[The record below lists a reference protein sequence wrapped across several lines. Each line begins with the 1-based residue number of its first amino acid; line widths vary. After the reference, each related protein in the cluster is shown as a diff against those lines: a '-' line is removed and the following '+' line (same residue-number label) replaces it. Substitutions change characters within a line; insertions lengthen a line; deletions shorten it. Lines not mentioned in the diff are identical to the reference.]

1 MTVDFGRRQT
11 VVAALMALGLIAP
24 AAAAESH
31 LMRQAD
37 VHQDKVVFTY
47 EDDLWLAG
55 TNGGNAVRITDDP
68 GTEQCAKFSPDGL
81 MIAFTAN
88 YDGGTDVY
96 VMDAKG
102 GSPRRLTYHPAG
114 DYVLGWYPD
123 GKWILF
129 RSRREFS
136 YRAEQVYRGSFD
148 GGMEEKLPVDRA
160 GLSSLSPDGKKIA
173 YNRITRETRTW
184 KRHQGGTA
192 QDIWIGDLEK
202 GAFER
207 ITDWV
212 GTDNYPMWQGD
223 VIYFASDR
231 EHGTLNIYKYELA
244 TKKVTPMTA
253 HADYDVRYPS
263 IGPGAIIYQYGES
276 LHLLD
281 LKSGQERKLDIAIPT
296 DLTRMRPSYVSATGQ
311 TGSFSV
317 SPTGTRMLLETR
329 GEIVNVPVKKG
340 EPINLTATS
349 GSRER
354 NGVWSPDGRWIA
366 FLSDKTGEEEW
377 YLVDQKAEQPW
388 RQLTKGN
395 KGWRMPAVWSPDS
408 KWLVFGDKYM
418 KLNLVDAESG
428 ALSVIDQGEYD
439 DGWERWGIRDYVWSP
454 DSKWIA
460 YAKQEE
466 NLNQSVF
473 LYSMADQKV
482 HRVTS
487 DMNQDW
493 SPSFD
498 PQGRYL
504 YLLSERTY
512 EPIMS
517 FVDQSHVFLDMCRP
531 YILVLQD
538 GKASPFA
545 PEDSEETVKAAP
557 AEKGEDEGKGGGEE
571 AQEEK
576 AEKPKDEKGKNE
588 KPKDEKAE
596 AGKEETKPVKIDL
609 DNCDRRL
616 VAAEGIPAG
625 NYFRLEA
632 TEKGFLYL
640 KRDEPQFEKYQTV
653 NDGTGASLDLYY
665 YEVDT
670 KDPEERKPKKLI
682 SGINNYHLSADGKK
696 LIYRSGGTY
705 GVLDVCKEGKVGD
718 GKVDLG
724 GVRIKIDKQEE
735 FMQMFNEAWRIQR
748 DWFYDPGMHGVDW
761 AAVGEMY
768 RKFVPFCGDRSDLNY
783 LIGEMIGELNAG
795 HTYVSGGDDPSSAK
809 SVGTALLGAEFDTPK
824 GSPFHRI
831 AHIIPGLPWSPSESS
846 PLAAPGCPIKEGDYL
861 IAINGKQVTSK
872 DNIYQ
877 FLENLTN
884 RVVTISYNNS
894 PSAEAAK
901 TYRAQTIGS
910 EGAIRYR
917 EWVERNRAA
926 VDKAGKGMIGYVHVP
941 DMGQGGL
948 IEFAKAWHPQ
958 HTRQGMIIDARYNGG
973 GFTGDMIIDQ
983 IERKL
988 WAITKPREGK
998 TIRDPE
1004 KVFHGHIVVL
1014 INEDTGSNGEYFA
1027 EAIKLKG
1034 LATVIGMRTW
1044 GGAVGIEPHQDLV
1057 DGGSVTPP
1065 QFAPYGLQRKWLIEG
1080 HGVVPDIEVQN
1091 MPGDVIRGKDAQL
1104 DAGVGFLLDKIAKE
1118 PMTLPAPP
1126 EYPKKAK

>member
-1 MTVDFGRRQT
+1 MDARRWQLT
-11 VVAALMALGLIAP
+11 VAAVMGLGLSAP
-24 AAAAESH
+24 SAGAESR

-47 EDDLWLAG
+47 EGDLWLAS
-55 TNGGNAVRITDDP
+55 TAGGDAVRLTNDP
-68 GTEQCAKFSPDGL
+68 GNEQCAKFSPDGSL
-81 MIAFTAN
+81 IAFTAN
-88 YDGGTDVY
+88 YDGGADVY
-96 VMDAKG
+96 VMEAG
-102 GSPRRLTYHPAG
+102 GGVPRRLTYHPAG
-114 DYVLGWYPD
+114 DYVLDWYPD
-123 GKWILF
+123 GKWILY

-136 YRAEQVYRGSFD
+136 YRGEQVYRVPVD
-148 GGMEEKLPVDRA
+148 GGPEEKLPVDRA
-160 GLSSLSPDGKKIA
+160 GLASLSPDAKKIA
-173 YNRITRETRTW
+173 YNRITRETATW

-192 QDIWIGDLEK
+192 QDIWVGDLEK
-202 GAFER
+202 GAFEK

-212 GTDNYPMWQGD
+212 GTDNYPMWQGEA
-223 VIYFASDR
+223 IYFVSDR
-231 EHGTLNIYKYELA
+231 EHGTLNVYKYDLGS
-244 TKKVTPMTA
+244 KKVSPLTA
-253 HADYDVRYPS
+253 HADYDVKYPS
-263 IGPGAIIYQYGES
+263 IGPGAIIYQYAET
-276 LHLLD
+276 LYLLD
-281 LKSGQERKLDIAIPT
+281 LKSGQERKLDITIPT
-296 DLTRMRPSYVSATGQ
+296 DSARMRPSYVNATAK
-311 TGSFSV
+311 TGSFSL
-317 SPTGTRMLLETR
+317 SPSGTRMLLEAR

-340 EPINLTATS
+340 EPINLTGTS
-349 GSRER
+349 ASREK
-354 NGVWSPDGRWIA
+354 NGAWSPDGRWIA
-366 FLSDKTGEEEW
+366 FLSDKSGEEEW
-377 YLVDQKAEQPW
+377 YLVDQKGEQAW

-395 KGWRMPAVWSPDS
+395 KGWRMQAVWSPDS

-418 KLNLVDAESG
+418 RLNLLEAESG
-428 ALSVIDQGEYD
+428 VLTLVDQGEYD

-466 NLNQSVF
+466 NLNQSIF
-473 LYSMADQKV
+473 LYTLADHKV

-487 DMNQDW
+487 NMTQGW

-504 YLLSERTY
+504 YFLSERNY
-512 EPIMS
+512 APIMS
-517 FVDQSHVFLDMCRP
+517 FVDQSHVFLEMCRP

-545 PEDSEETVKAAP
+545 PEDSEEDVKAA
-557 AEKGEDEGKGGGEE
+557 AEEKAMGEE
-571 AQEEK
+571 EKSEK
-576 AEKPKDEKGKNE
+576 AEKAEDDGAAAGGKDEAK
-588 KPKDEKAE
+588 
-596 AGKEETKPVKIDL
+596 VVQIDL
-609 DNCDRRL
+609 DGFDRRL
-616 VAAEGIPAG
+616 IAAEGVPAG

-640 KRDEPQFEKYQTV
+640 KKEGHQFLKYQSVT
-653 NDGTGASLDLYY
+653 DETGESLDLYY

-670 KDPEERKPKKLI
+670 KDPEERKAKKLI

-696 LIYRSGGTY
+696 LVYRSGGNY
-705 GVLDVCKEGKVGD
+705 GVLDACKEGKVGD
-718 GKVDLG
+718 GKVDLS
-724 GVRIKIDKQEE
+724 GVRIKIDRREE

-768 RKFVPFCGDRSDLNY
+768 RKFVPFCGNRSDLNY

-809 SVGTALLGAEFDTPK
+809 SVGTAFLGVEFDTPK

-831 AHIIPGLPWSPSESS
+831 AHIIPGSTWRPEEFS
-846 PLAAPGCPIKEGDYL
+846 PLAAPGCPIKAGDYL
-861 IAINGKQVTSK
+861 IAINGRQITSR
-872 DNIYQ
+872 DNVYQ
-877 FLENLTN
+877 FLENLTG
-884 RVVTISYNNS
+884 RVVTVSYNNE
-894 PSAEAAK
+894 PSADGAK
-901 TYRAQTIGS
+901 VYRARTIGS
-910 EGAIRYR
+910 ESGIRYR
-917 EWVERNRAA
+917 EWVERNRLA
-926 VDKAGKGMIGYVHVP
+926 VHDATNGEVGYLHVP
-941 DMGQGGL
+941 DMGESGL
-948 IEFAKAWHPQ
+948 IEFAKAWYPQ

-983 IERKL
+983 IERRL
-988 WAITKPREGK
+988 WAMTQPREGK
-998 TIRDPE
+998 PIRNPE

-1027 EAIKLKG
+1027 EALKIKG

-1091 MPGDVIRGKDAQL
+1091 MPGDVVRGKDAQL
-1104 DAGVGFLLDKIAKE
+1104 EAGVAYLLEKLAKE
-1118 PMTLPAPP
+1118 PMTLPEPP
-1126 EYPKKAK
+1126 EYPQKAK

>member
-1 MTVDFGRRQT
+1 MDVRRCQL
-11 VVAALMALGLIAP
+11 VAAVFVGLAVGAP
-24 AAAAESH
+24 GAGAESH

-37 VHQDKVVFTY
+37 VHREKVVFTY
-47 EDDLWLAG
+47 EGDLWLAS
-55 TNGGNAVRITDDP
+55 TAGGDAVRVTSDP
-68 GTEQCAKFSPDGL
+68 GSEQCAKFSPDGSL
-81 MIAFTAN
+81 IAFTAN
-88 YDGGTDVY
+88 YDGGADVY
-96 VMDAKG
+96 VMEAG
-102 GSPRRLTYHPAG
+102 GGVPRRLTYHPAG
-114 DYVLGWYPD
+114 DYVLDWYPD
-123 GKWILF
+123 GKWILY

-136 YRAEQVYRGSFD
+136 YRGEQVYRVPVD
-148 GGMEEKLPVDRA
+148 GGPEEKLPVDRA
-160 GLSSLSPDGKKIA
+160 GLAALSPDAKKIA
-173 YNRITRETRTW
+173 YNRITRETATW

-192 QDIWIGDLEK
+192 QDIWVGDLEK
-202 GAFER
+202 GAFEK
-207 ITDWV
+207 ITDWM

-223 VIYFASDR
+223 AIYFTSDR
-231 EHGTLNIYKYELA
+231 EHGTLNVYKYDLGS
-244 TKKVTPMTA
+244 KKVTPLTA
-253 HADYDVRYPS
+253 HADYDVKYPS
-263 IGPGAIIYQYGES
+263 MGPGAIIYQYAET
-276 LHLLD
+276 LYLLD
-281 LKSGQERKLDIAIPT
+281 LKSGQERKLDITIPT
-296 DLTRMRPSYVSATGQ
+296 DSARLRPSYVNATAK
-311 TGSFSV
+311 TGSFSL
-317 SPTGTRMLLETR
+317 SPSGARMLLETR

-340 EPINLTATS
+340 EPINLTGTS
-349 GSRER
+349 ASREK
-354 NGVWSPDGRWIA
+354 NGAWSPDGRWIA

-377 YLVDQKAEQPW
+377 YLVDQKGEQPW

-395 KGWRMPAVWSPDS
+395 KGWRMQAVWSPDS

-418 KLNLVDAESG
+418 RLNLVEAESG
-428 ALSVIDQGEYD
+428 ALTLVDQGEYD

-460 YAKQEE
+460 YAKQEQ

-473 LYSMADQKV
+473 LYSLADQKT

-487 DMNQDW
+487 DMTQDW

-517 FVDQSHVFLDMCRP
+517 FVDQSHVFLEMCRP
-531 YILVLQD
+531 YLLVLQD
-538 GKASPFA
+538 GKTSPFA
-545 PEDSEETVKAAP
+545 PEDSEETVKTT
-557 AEKGEDEGKGGGEE
+557 
-571 AQEEK
+571 AQ
-576 AEKPKDEKGKNE
+576 EKPKDEG
-588 KPKDEKAE
+588 KDEKEKPGEEEIHKAE
-596 AGKEETKPVKIDL
+596 AAKEEAKPVKIDV
-609 DNCDRRL
+609 DGFDQRL
-616 VAAEGIPAG
+616 IAAEGVPAG

-640 KRDEPQFEKYQTV
+640 KKEGRQFLKYQSVT
-653 NDGTGASLDLYY
+653 DETGDSLDLYY
-665 YEVDT
+665 YELDA
-670 KDPEERKPKKLI
+670 KDAEERKPKKLI
-682 SGINNYHLSADGKK
+682 SAINNYHLSADGKK
-696 LIYRSGGTY
+696 LIYRSGATY

-724 GVRIKIDKQEE
+724 GVRIKIDKREE

-768 RKFVPFCGDRSDLNY
+768 RKFVPFCGNRSDLNY

-809 SVGTALLGAEFDTPK
+809 SVGTAFLGVEFDTPK

-831 AHIIPGLPWSPSESS
+831 AHIIPGSTWSPAEFS
-846 PLAAPGCPIKEGDYL
+846 PLAAPGCPIKKGDYL
-861 IAINGKQVTSK
+861 IAINGRQITAK
-872 DNIYQ
+872 DNVYR
-877 FLENLTN
+877 FLENLTD
-884 RVVTISYNNS
+884 RVVTVSYNS
-894 PSAEAAK
+894 EPSTEGAK
-901 TYRAQTIGS
+901 TYRTRTIGS
-910 EGAIRYR
+910 EGGIRYR
-917 EWVERNRAA
+917 EWVERNRFA
-926 VDKAGKGMIGYVHVP
+926 VDRTSNGHVGYVHVP
-941 DMGQGGL
+941 DMGESGL
-948 IEFAKAWHPQ
+948 IEFARAWHPQ

-983 IERKL
+983 IERRL
-988 WAITKPREGK
+988 WALTQPREGK

-1004 KVFHGHIVVL
+1004 KVFHGHVVVL

-1027 EAIKLKG
+1027 EALKIKG
-1034 LATVIGMRTW
+1034 LATIIGMRTW

-1065 QFAPYGLQRKWLIEG
+1065 QFAPYGIQRKWLIEG

-1104 DAGVGFLLDKIAKE
+1104 EAGIAYLLEKLARE
-1118 PMTLPAPP
+1118 PMTLPETP

>member
-1 MTVDFGRRQT
+1 MVDLMRWQ
-11 VVAALMALGLIAP
+11 VVALVVGLGWSAP
-24 AAAAESH
+24 GAGAESH

-37 VHQDKVVFTY
+37 VHQDRVVFTY
-47 EDDLWLAG
+47 EGDLWLAS
-55 TNGGNAVRITDDP
+55 TNGGDAVRITDDP
-68 GTEQCAKFSPDGL
+68 GTEQCAKFSPDGSL
-81 MIAFTAN
+81 IAFTAN

-102 GSPRRLTYHPAG
+102 GSPRRLTYHPSG
-114 DYVLGWYPD
+114 DFVLEWYPD
-123 GKWILF
+123 GKSILF

-136 YRAEQVYRGSFD
+136 FRAEQVYRVSVD

-160 GLSSLSPDGKKIA
+160 GLSSLSPDGKMIA
-173 YNRITRETRTW
+173 YNRITRETATW

-192 QDIWIGDLEK
+192 QDIWVGDLEK
-202 GAFER
+202 GTFEK

-223 VIYFASDR
+223 AIYFTSDR
-231 EHGTLNIYKYELA
+231 EHGTLNVYKYDLA
-244 TKKVTPMTA
+244 TKKVSALTG
-253 HADYDVRYPS
+253 HADYDVKYPS
-263 IGPGAIIYQYGES
+263 IGPGAIIYQYAET
-276 LHLLD
+276 LYLLD
-281 LKSGQERKLDIAIPT
+281 LKSGQERKLDITIPT
-296 DLTRMRPSYVSATGQ
+296 DWTRMRPSYVSATGK
-311 TGSFSV
+311 TGAFSL
-317 SPTGTRMLLETR
+317 SPTGTRMLIETR
-329 GEIVNVPVKKG
+329 GEVVNVPVKKG
-340 EPINLTATS
+340 EPINLTAAS

-354 NGVWSPDGRWIA
+354 NGAWSPDGRWIA

-377 YLVDQKAEQPW
+377 YLVDQKAQQPW

-408 KWLVFGDKYM
+408 KWLVFGDKFM
-418 KLNLVDAESG
+418 RLNLVDAESG
-428 ALSVIDQGEYD
+428 AVTLIDQGEYD

-460 YAKQEE
+460 YAKQEQ

-473 LYSMADQKV
+473 LYSLADQKV
-482 HRVTS
+482 LRVTS
-487 DMNQDW
+487 DMTQDW
-493 SPSFD
+493 SPTFD

-504 YLLSERTY
+504 YFLSERTY

-517 FVDQSHVFLDMCRP
+517 FVDQSHVFLNMCRP
-531 YILVLQD
+531 YIFVLEG

-557 AEKGEDEGKGGGEE
+557 AEKAKDEDQGEKGEATGEKPD
-571 AQEEK
+571 K
-576 AEKPKDEKGKNE
+576 AEGEKT
-588 KPKDEKAE
+588 A
-596 AGKEETKPVKIDL
+596 AGKDETKPVKIDL
-609 DNCDRRL
+609 DDCDRRI

-640 KRDEPQFEKYQTV
+640 KKEEHQFSKYQTV
-653 NDGTGASLDLYY
+653 SDETGDSLDLYY
-665 YEVDT
+665 YEVDA

-682 SGINNYHLSADGKK
+682 SGINNYHQSADGKK
-696 LIYRSGGTY
+696 VVYRSGGTY

-724 GVRIKIDKQEE
+724 GVRIKIDKREE
-735 FMQMFNEAWRIQR
+735 FMQMFNEAWRIER

-768 RKFVPFCGDRSDLNY
+768 RKFVPFCGNRSDLNY

-809 SVGTALLGAEFDTPK
+809 HVSTSLLGVEFDTPQ
-824 GSPFHRI
+824 GAPFHRI
-831 AHIIPGLPWSPSESS
+831 ARIIPGLPWNPAESS
-846 PLAAPGCPIKEGDYL
+846 PLAVPGCPIKEGDYL
-861 IAINGKQVTSK
+861 IAINGRQITSK

-877 FLENLTN
+877 FLENLTD
-884 RVVTISYNNS
+884 RVVTISYNS
-894 PSAEAAK
+894 AASAEGAK
-901 TYRAQTIGS
+901 TQRVRTIGS

-917 EWVERNRAA
+917 EWIERNRTA
-926 VDKAGKGMIGYVHVP
+926 VDKASKGLVGYVHVP
-941 DMGQGGL
+941 DMGESGL

-973 GFTGDMIIDQ
+973 GFTGDMMIDQ

-988 WAITKPREGK
+988 WAVTKPREGK
-998 TIRDPE
+998 TVRDPE
-1004 KVFHGHIVVL
+1004 KTFHGHIVVL

-1027 EAIKLKG
+1027 EAIKIKG
-1034 LATVIGMRTW
+1034 LGTVIGMRTW
-1044 GGAVGIEPHQDLV
+1044 GGAVGIEPHEDLV

-1104 DAGVGFLLDKIAKE
+1104 EASIGYLMDKLAKE
-1118 PMTLPAPP
+1118 PMALPEPP